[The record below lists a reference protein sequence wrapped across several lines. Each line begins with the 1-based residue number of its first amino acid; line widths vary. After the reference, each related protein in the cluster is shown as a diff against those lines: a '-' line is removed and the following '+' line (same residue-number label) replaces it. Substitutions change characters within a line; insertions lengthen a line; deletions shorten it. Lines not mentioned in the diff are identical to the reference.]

1 MQFVYYQVD
10 KFIILILQQFLEKS
24 VASPSNKYNCSLI
37 HYIIFSKMQTFNQ
50 LQVIILILGF
60 YKYMI

>member
-37 HYIIFSKMQTFNQ
+37 ITSFFKNADFQSVASDNFNTR
-50 LQVIILILGF
+50 IL
-60 YKYMI
+60 